1 MANDNVVMKSLEQ
14 VMHES
19 MMPYSEFVILDRALP
34 RVEDGLK
41 PVQRRV
47 LYSMLEVGV
56 LPDKPYRKSAR
67 IVGDC
72 MGKYHPHGDTSI
84 YDTMVRLAQNFNMR
98 EVLVDGHGNY
108 GSIDGDGAAAMRY
121 TEAKLAPLALE
132 MLRDIEKNTVKWDLN
147 FDDTCY
153 EPVTLPGRFPNL
165 LVNGASGI
173 AVGLATNIPPHNLK
187 EAINAV
193 VAYIDNKHITVEE
206 LMNLMPGPD
215 FPSGGYIL
223 KNSSTLEDVYKY
235 GKGKI
240 VIRAKLHVE
249 NADNGKK
256 NIVITEIPYQVNK
269 SALLIKIAKLKDDDK
284 NGHLSYIQDIVD
296 ESDRNGIR
304 AVIKLKRDANV
315 NAILGILYKST
326 ELQCNFNANIV
337 AIADGKPRQLGL
349 LEILDYYVNYQQTVI
364 LNRTKFDLEACL
376 KKEHILEGL
385 LIAINNIDE
394 VVKIIKSSKSTTDA
408 KVTLMAT
415 FNLSDVQA
423 QAILDM
429 RLARLTS
436 LEVNKLIY
444 ELERLRLLIKK
455 YTAIIK
461 SPILQM
467 QTVKEEILKIRDDYG
482 TDRRTHFL
490 DDENLTIEVNPVIE
504 EIVQDEYVILTQANT
519 LKAIQPKNYSLAQKT
534 LGANAHLHEI
544 PKSIVQTNTNGI
556 LYLFTNLGNCHKVL
570 VKDIELGKYKDK
582 GFNIDNFARGF
593 AKDEVV
599 VNMLELREEDKLIF
613 TTEQGM
619 VKVSEASEYFVSKQS
634 IGAIKLKD
642 DDRVVNVEIFNESK
656 NMLLVTRDFM
666 SVKIEIH
673 DITPTG
679 RLTSGVKAMSLTGK
693 DIVISSN
700 LVDNND
706 LVSIITSNS
715 YGKLLRVDELEVSSR
730 NRKGLKCMAYKGVAE
745 CLSVEIGSDKMN
757 YVLQNSDK
765 LTLVQNKDLKVN
777 TRTSVGA
784 SIVSSKTGAK
794 IEKVYRY
801 TLV

>member
-1 MANDNVVMKSLEQ
+1 MANNNVVVKPLEQ

-72 MGKYHPHGDTSI
+72 MGKYHPHGDSSI

-121 TEAKLAPLALE
+121 TEAKLAPIALE

-153 EPVTLPGRFPNL
+153 EPITLPGRFPNL

-187 EAINAV
+187 ESINAV
-193 VAYIDNKHITVEE
+193 VAYIDNRNISLEE
-206 LMNLMPGPD
+206 LMKVMPGPD

-223 KNSSTLEDVYKY
+223 RNSSTLEDVYRY

-240 VIRAKLHVE
+240 VIRAKLHIE

-269 SALLIKIAKLKDDDK
+269 SALLIKIAKLKDEDK
-284 NGHLSYIQDIVD
+284 NGHLGYIQDIVD

-326 ELQCNFNANIV
+326 ELQCNFNANVV

-349 LEILDYYVNYQQTVI
+349 IEILEYYVNYQQSVI

-394 VVKIIKSSKSTTDA
+394 VVKIIKQSKSTNDA
-408 KVTLMAT
+408 KMSLMQRFA
-415 FNLSDVQA
+415 LDDVQA

-436 LEVNKLIY
+436 LEVNKLVY

-482 TDRRTHFL
+482 NDRRTHFL
-490 DDENLTIEVNPVIE
+490 DDDTLAVEVNPVIE
-504 EIVQDEYVILTQANT
+504 EIVQDEYVILTAGNT
-519 LKAIQPKNYSLAQKT
+519 LKAVQPKNYNLATKT
-534 LGANAHLHEI
+534 LGANASLYEI
-544 PKSIVQTNTNGI
+544 PKCIVPTNTNGI
-556 LYLFTNLGNCHKVL
+556 LYLFTNMGNCHKVL

-582 GFNIDNFARGF
+582 GFNIDNFVKGF
-593 AKDEVV
+593 SKDEVV
-599 VNMLELREEDKLIF
+599 VSALELREEDKLIF
-613 TTEQGM
+613 TTELGM
-619 VKVSEASEYFVSKQS
+619 VKVSNASEYFVSKQS
-634 IGAIKLKD
+634 IGAIKLKEE
-642 DDRVVNVEIFNESK
+642 DRLLNVELFNDNKS
-656 NMLLVTRDFM
+656 MLITTRDFM
-666 SVKIEIH
+666 TVNIEVK
-673 DITPTG
+673 DISSTG
-679 RLTSGVKAMSLTGK
+679 RMTGGVKAISLSNN
-693 DIVISSN
+693 DIVVSSV
-700 LVDNND
+700 LVDSND
-706 LVSIITSNS
+706 LVSVITSNS
-715 YGKLLRVDELEVSSR
+715 YGKLLKVSDFEISSR
-730 NRKGLKCMAYKGVAE
+730 NRKGLKCMSYKGVAE
-745 CLSVEIGSDKMN
+745 CLSVVVASDKVN
-757 YVLQNSDK
+757 YVLSGEN
-765 LTLVQNKDLKVN
+765 LTLVQNKDLKLN
-777 TRTSVGA
+777 TRTSAGN
-784 SIVSSKTGAK
+784 SIVDSKTGAK
-794 IEKVYRY
+794 ITNVYKY
-801 TLV
+801 SLV

>member
-1 MANDNVVMKSLEQ
+1 MANNNVVVKPLEQ

-72 MGKYHPHGDTSI
+72 MGKYHPHGDSSI

-121 TEAKLAPLALE
+121 TEAKLAPIALE

-153 EPVTLPGRFPNL
+153 EPITLPGRFPNL

-187 EAINAV
+187 ESINAV
-193 VAYIDNKHITVEE
+193 VAYIDNRNISLEE
-206 LMNLMPGPD
+206 LMKIMPGPD

-223 KNSSTLEDVYKY
+223 RNSSTLDDVYRY

-240 VIRAKLHVE
+240 VIRAKLHIE

-269 SALLIKIAKLKDDDK
+269 SALLIKIAKLKDEDK
-284 NGHLSYIQDIVD
+284 NGHLGYIQDIVD

-326 ELQCNFNANIV
+326 ELQCNFNANVV

-349 LEILDYYVNYQQTVI
+349 IEILEYYVNYQQSVI

-394 VVKIIKSSKSTTDA
+394 VVKIIKQSKSTNDA
-408 KVTLMAT
+408 KMSLMQRFA
-415 FNLSDVQA
+415 LDDVQA

-436 LEVNKLIY
+436 LEVNKLVY

-482 TDRRTHFL
+482 NDRRTHFL
-490 DDENLTIEVNPVIE
+490 DDDTLAVEVNPVIE
-504 EIVQDEYVILTQANT
+504 EIVQDEYVILTAGNT
-519 LKAIQPKNYSLAQKT
+519 LKAVQPKNYNLATKT
-534 LGANAHLHEI
+534 LGVNASLYEI
-544 PKSIVQTNTNGI
+544 PKCIVPTNTNGI
-556 LYLFTNLGNCHKVL
+556 LYLFTNMGNCHKVL

-582 GFNIDNFARGF
+582 GFNIDNFVKGF
-593 AKDEVV
+593 SKDEVV
-599 VNMLELREEDKLIF
+599 VSMLELREEDKLIF
-613 TTEQGM
+613 TTELGM
-619 VKVSEASEYFVSKQS
+619 VKVSNASEYFVSKQS
-634 IGAIKLKD
+634 IGAIKLKEE
-642 DDRVVNVEIFNESK
+642 DRLLNVELFNDNKS
-656 NMLLVTRDFM
+656 MLITTRDFM
-666 SVKIEIH
+666 TVNIEVK
-673 DITPTG
+673 DISATG
-679 RLTSGVKAMSLTGK
+679 RMTSGVKAISLSNN
-693 DIVISSN
+693 DIVVSSV
-700 LVDNND
+700 LVDSND
-706 LVSIITSNS
+706 LVSVITSNS
-715 YGKLLRVDELEVSSR
+715 YGKLLKVSDFEISSR
-730 NRKGLKCMAYKGVAE
+730 NRKGLKCMSYKGVAE
-745 CLSVEIGSDKMN
+745 CLSVVVASDKVN
-757 YVLQNSDK
+757 YVLSGEN
-765 LTLVQNKDLKVN
+765 LTLVQNKDLKLN
-777 TRTSVGA
+777 TRTSAGN
-784 SIVSSKTGAK
+784 SIVDSKTGAK
-794 IEKVYRY
+794 ITNVYKY
-801 TLV
+801 SLL